1 MTKQDILGIGIS
13 VVVTTIV
20 WLSGYVTGLEKG
32 IKTSKEYIFEKVAKE
47 AVRTAKETLE
57 IAKKLKEDKHK
68 LQKENDLLKEQL
80 SQEQNQKQ

>member
-57 IAKKLKEDKHK
+57 IAKKLQKEKYD
-68 LQKENDLLKEQL
+68 LQKENDLPKEQL
-80 SQEQNQKQ
+80 LQEQNQKQ

>member
-57 IAKKLKEDKHK
+57 IAKKLKE
-68 LQKENDLLKEQL
+68 ENDTLRQQLNQNEQ
-80 SQEQNQKQ
+80 

>member
-57 IAKKLKEDKHK
+57 IAKKLKE
-68 LQKENDLLKEQL
+68 ENDLLKQQL
-80 SQEQNQKQ
+80 NQNE

>member
-1 MTKQDILGIGIS
+1 MTRQDILGIGIS

-32 IKTSKEYIFEKVAKE
+32 INTSKEYIFEKVAKE

-57 IAKKLKEDKHK
+57 IAKKLKE
-68 LQKENDLLKEQL
+68 ENDQLKEENDSRKEQL
-80 SQEQNQKQ
+80 NQNER

>member
-47 AVRTAKETLE
+47 AVQTAKETLE
-57 IAKKLKEDKHK
+57 IAKKLQEKNHLIQE
-68 LQKENDLLKEQL
+68 ENDRLKEQL
-80 SQEQNQKQ
+80 NQNEQ

>member
-57 IAKKLKEDKHK
+57 IAKKL
-68 LQKENDLLKEQL
+68 QKENALLKQQL

>member
-57 IAKKLKEDKHK
+57 IAKKLKE
-68 LQKENDLLKEQL
+68 ENDQLKEENDSRKEQL
-80 SQEQNQKQ
+80 NQNEQ

>member
-20 WLSGYVTGLEKG
+20 WLSGYVTGLDKG

-47 AVRTAKETLE
+47 AVKTAGEMLD
-57 IAKKLKEDKHK
+57 IAKKLQKEKYD

>member
-57 IAKKLKEDKHK
+57 IAKKLKE
-68 LQKENDLLKEQL
+68 ENDTLRQQLNKNEQ
-80 SQEQNQKQ
+80 

>member
-57 IAKKLKEDKHK
+57 IAEKLQEDKHK
-68 LQKENDLLKEQL
+68 LQKENDLLKQQL
-80 SQEQNQKQ
+80 NQNER

>member
-57 IAKKLKEDKHK
+57 IAKKL
-68 LQKENDLLKEQL
+68 QKENDSLKEQL
-80 SQEQNQKQ
+80 SHQKNQKR

>member
-57 IAKKLKEDKHK
+57 TADK
-68 LQKENDLLKEQL
+68 LQKENDRLRQQL
-80 SQEQNQKQ
+80 SQKRNQKL

>member
-57 IAKKLKEDKHK
+57 IAKKLKE
-68 LQKENDLLKEQL
+68 ENDSRKEQL
-80 SQEQNQKQ
+80 NQNER